1 MENQKIRCA
10 WAGSEDD
17 FYQQYHDQEWGK
29 LDLRENY
36 LYEMLVLESFQ
47 SGLSWRIILNK
58 RANFRKAFAEFDPE
72 KVALFDQADLNRL
85 LADAGIV
92 RNKMKIEA
100 AINNARVISQ
110 MHQTGSSLSQ
120 LLQTEF
126 PEVIMHHPK
135 TDRDVPSQDEN
146 SQKLAKRFKKMG
158 FKFLGPVTLYSFL
171 QAVGIINDHIDTC
184 QFK

>member
-58 RANFRKAFAEFDPE
+58 RVNFRKAFAEFDPE

-110 MHQTGSSLSQ
+110 MHQTGSSY
-120 LLQTEF
+120 
-126 PEVIMHHPK
+126 
-135 TDRDVPSQDEN
+135 PSFYR
-146 SQKLAKRFKKMG
+146 L
-158 FKFLGPVTLYSFL
+158 SFL
-171 QAVGIINDHIDTC
+171 KLLCTILKQIVMYQVKMKIPRNLLSDSKKWVSN
-184 QFK
+184 F